1 MAKRGESKELYTA
14 SEVAQFCQVDL
25 KTIHNW
31 ADRGEI
37 RHFRTP
43 GRHLR
48 FRAADVLE
56 FLRKFGYP
64 VPEQLKAGKPR
75 VHVID
80 EDPASREALERALSG
95 RFEVQSFAE
104 PIDAFVALGSNP
116 PDVLVIDAG
125 TTKLDALAA
134 IKRLRSMP
142 STEHVKVI
150 VHSARTDLRQLVL
163 DAGAA
168 MFIPKP
174 DANRVGESIDAV
186 LAAS

>member
-1 MAKRGESKELYTA
+1 MAKRSEAKELYTA

-48 FRAADVLE
+48 FRSTDVLE

-75 VHVID
+75 VHIVD
-80 EDPASREALERALSG
+80 EDAASREALERALNG
-95 RFEVQSFAE
+95 RFEVQMFAE

-142 STEHVKVI
+142 STEHVRVI
-150 VHSARTDLRQLVL
+150 VHSARADLRQLVL

-168 MFIPKP
+168 VFVPKP
-174 DANRVGESIDAV
+174 DAGRVAESIDTV
-186 LAAS
+186 LAS

>member
-48 FRAADVLE
+48 FRSADVLE

-64 VPEQLKAGKPR
+64 VPEQLSPGKPR
-75 VHVID
+75 VHIVD
-80 EDPASREALERALSG
+80 EDAGSRDALQRLLEG
-95 RFEVQSFAE
+95 RFDVQAFAE

-116 PDVLVIDAG
+116 PEVLVIDAG

-134 IKRLRSMP
+134 IKRLRTMT
-142 STEHVKVI
+142 STERVRVI
-150 VHSARTDLRQLVL
+150 VYSAREDLRQLVL

-168 MFIPKP
+168 AFVAKP
-174 DANRVGESIDAV
+174 DAARVGECVDAA
-186 LAAS
+186 LAS

>member
-1 MAKRGESKELYTA
+1 M
-14 SEVAQFCQVDL
+14 
-25 KTIHNW
+25 
-31 ADRGEI
+31 
-37 RHFRTP
+37 
-43 GRHLR
+43 
-48 FRAADVLE
+48 LE

-80 EDPASREALERALSG
+80 EDASSREALERALAG
-95 RFEVQSFAE
+95 RFELQTFAE

-142 STEHVKVI
+142 STEHVRVI
-150 VHSARTDLRQLVL
+150 VHSTRTDLRQLVL
-163 DAGAA
+163 DAGASV
-168 MFIPKP
+168 FVPKP
-174 DANRVGESIDAV
+174 DANRVAESIDAI
-186 LAAS
+186 LAS